1 MEKKRLAALFDNQA
15 YMYAQRRH
23 KKSFDFKWRKK
34 LLQHARGRILEVAVG
49 AGVNFQFYPK
59 SVEVTAVDLSPSML
73 EKAKEAA
80 REYGIRSR
88 FIASDI
94 EDLTFPSASFDT
106 VISTLA
112 LCAYQ
117 NPIRVLNLFNQWCKE
132 GGQVLLLEHGIS
144 SSRLIAW
151 FQHKM
156 TPWHVKKVGCYMN
169 RDILKIVADSDL
181 VVEKSE
187 SYWRESIH
195 LIWAKKNSR
204 SKQVIV

>member
-1 MEKKRLAALFDNQA
+1 MEPKRLAAIFDKQA
-15 YMYAQRRH
+15 GLYAQRRH
-23 KKSFDFKWRKK
+23 KKSFDLKWRRQ

-59 SVEVTAVDLSPSML
+59 SAEVTAVDISPSML

-80 REYGIRSR
+80 REYGVRSR

-106 VISTLA
+106 VVSTLA
-112 LCAYQ
+112 LCAYRH
-117 NPIRVLNLFNQWCKE
+117 PVRVLNLFNQWCKE

-151 FQHKM
+151 IQHKV
-156 TPWHVKKVGCYMN
+156 TPWHVKKAGCYMN
-169 RDILKIVADSDL
+169 RDIMKIVTDSDL
-181 VVEKSE
+181 VVEKCE
-187 SYWRESIH
+187 SYWCESFH

-204 SKQVIV
+204 SQQAMA